1 MKHLDN
7 FICSKFRNSRELYNL
22 HNIHNSTYNRGSMDW
37 KFSPRRADRFDQRSE
52 DKWLGVFFFIFGS
65 EKLPFEVA
73 LKSRDSDVRDNFM
86 LVT

>member
-1 MKHLDN
+1 MA
-7 FICSKFRNSRELYNL
+7 
-22 HNIHNSTYNRGSMDW
+22 RGI
-37 KFSPRRADRFDQRSE
+37 
-52 DKWLGVFFFIFGS
+52 FFIFGS